1 MHSCQEMIA
10 VFFASYGVGG
20 PNVSIWDFTGVR
32 YDALRDSIYFLS
44 SGKKGDQANKV
55 QERLTGENSE
65 LSEEDVV
72 EDSKI
77 PADIQGLLHFSTP
90 LFQSQ
95 NSAVVLAVAGLY
107 WVFAP
112 RKDVKSIVKPL
123 LFLLRSSYDSQ
134 YVVSLQ
140 LNLLR

>member
-1 MHSCQEMIA
+1 ME
-10 VFFASYGVGG
+10 G
-20 PNVSIWDFTGVR
+20 PNVSIWDVTGVR

-44 SGKKGDQANKV
+44 CGRKGDQPNKV
-55 QERLTGENSE
+55 QERLVGENSE
-65 LSEEDVV
+65 LSDEEIM
-72 EDSKI
+72 EESKI

-95 NSAVVLAVAGLY
+95 NSAVVLAVAGIY

-112 RKDVKSIVKPL
+112 SKDVKSIVKPL

-134 YVVSLQ
+134 YVVRLQ
-140 LNLLR
+140 LNLLRYPC